1 MPGRGVQACKKAR
14 KGEMDRRKE
23 GGREGGRKSRK
34 RGRGKNEGRKEG
46 REVGRE
52 EGREGGREGG
62 GEEGERTPKSKQ
74 KQFRQFLLI
83 LQTISS
89 SKTQFGRK
97 GVG

>member
-1 MPGRGVQACKKAR
+1 MRGRGVQAR
-14 KGEMDRRKE
+14 KMDRRKE
-23 GGREGGRKSRK
+23 GGREGGKVG
-34 RGRGKNEGRKEG
+34 GRGKNEGRKEG

-52 EGREGGREGG
+52 EGREGGRE
-62 GEEGERTPKSKQ
+62 EGERTPKSKQ

-83 LQTISS
+83 LQTISF